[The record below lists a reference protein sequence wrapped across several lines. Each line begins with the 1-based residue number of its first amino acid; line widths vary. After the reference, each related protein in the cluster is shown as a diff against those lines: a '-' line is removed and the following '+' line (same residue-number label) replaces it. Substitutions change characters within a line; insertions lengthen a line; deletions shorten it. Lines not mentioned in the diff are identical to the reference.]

1 MSGNLLEMVH
11 KHVDRT
17 TVDTIASLLSQSGET
32 MHSAIDQVIPTL
44 AGGLAQK
51 SSTREGARELNE
63 SLDRVDDSILDD
75 IPGYLS
81 SNTSHVT
88 QAGTGI
94 LGNIFGADLGNVLA
108 RLAPSTGLGEAGTS
122 SVMKMV
128 APIVLAVLSRHRRR
142 ERLDADGLAQFL
154 DDQRR
159 DVDAALPSS
168 MAGLFGMSPGRSGE
182 LGERIGEDR
191 ERADRY
197 DPGGAGGFP
206 TGAAAADDTRPG
218 GQPVA
223 EAEGMH
229 PRHGGGGPSALH
241 REQLG
246 PVRGG
251 PRPRG
256 ERSMGLRWLVPLLGL
271 LAMVALVY
279 GLLRHR
285 QGDGVDTIDPSVHG
299 VQERPGSEGQEE
311 TPPPRLEPR
320 EQPAEPEGTEGTSPG
335 EPGTPADGRSAP
347 APEDSQGPQ
356 GMAPG
361 APNDAVEPGSAVEGR
376 VGAVTGRR
384 AADSWEGAENDGAM
398 TVAPPQGALNEALGD
413 DPVHLG
419 TLFGAGS
426 SELEAGPGNRL
437 NTLLQLV
444 QDNSERLVEIRGY
457 AFGADTGDTRELA
470 QSRAEAVRDWLIDNG
485 VDPSR
490 IEAVGGG
497 TSSRSQ
503 IDVFLR

>member
-11 KHVDRT
+11 KHLDQT
-17 TVDTIASLLSQSGET
+17 TIDTMASLLSQSRQT
-32 MHSAIDQVIPTL
+32 MHSAIDQVVPVL

-51 SSTREGARELNE
+51 SSTHAGAQELHS

-75 IPGYLS
+75 VPAYLS
-81 SNTSHVT
+81 TNTSHVT
-88 QAGTGI
+88 QSGTGI
-94 LGNIFGADLGNVLA
+94 LGNIFGAELGSVLT

-122 SVMKMV
+122 SVMKML

-142 ERLDADGLAQFL
+142 EHLDAGALAQFL

-159 DVDAALPSS
+159 DVDAALPAS
-168 MAGLFGMSPGRSGE
+168 MAGLFGTSLGRAGE
-182 LGERIGEDR
+182 LGEQIGEDR

-218 GQPVA
+218 GQPSG
-223 EAEGMH
+223 EAAHGMH

-256 ERSMGLRWLVPLLGL
+256 ERSMGVRWLLPLLGL
-271 LAMVALVY
+271 LAMVALAY
-279 GLLRHR
+279 GLLRHS
-285 QGDGVDTIDPSVHG
+285 QVNGVDAVDPAVHG
-299 VQERPGSEGQEE
+299 VQEERPGEGQE
-311 TPPPRLEPR
+311 TPPPRLEPL
-320 EQPAEPEGTEGTSPG
+320 EQPSSPEGATPGPDDPDGESNPGGGEEG
-335 EPGTPADGRSAP
+335 
-347 APEDSQGPQ
+347 SQGPR

-361 APNDAVEPGSAVEGR
+361 TAIEPGSAVEGR
-376 VGAVTGRR
+376 VGAVTGQP
-384 AADSWEGAENDGAM
+384 
-398 TVAPPQGALNEALGD
+398 TALGD

-437 NTLLQLV
+437 NALLQLV
-444 QDNSERLVEIRGY
+444 QDNSEQDVEIRGY

-470 QSRAEAVRDWLIDNG
+470 QTRAEAVRDWLVDNG
-485 VDPSR
+485 VDPNR

>member
-11 KHVDRT
+11 RHVDQT
-17 TVDTIASLLSQSGET
+17 TIDAMASLLGQSRHT
-32 MHSAIDQVIPTL
+32 MHSAVDQVVPVL

-51 SSTREGARELNE
+51 SSSREGAQELHS
-63 SLDRVDDSILDD
+63 SLDRVDDSILNDV
-75 IPGYLS
+75 PGYLS
-81 SNTSHVT
+81 TNTSHVT

-94 LGNIFGADLGNVLA
+94 LGGIYGADLGNVLA
-108 RLAPSTGLGEAGTS
+108 RLSPSTGLGEAGTS
-122 SVMKMV
+122 SVMKML
-128 APIVLAVLSRHRRR
+128 APVVLAVLARHQRR
-142 ERLDADGLAQFL
+142 ERLDPVALGRFL

-159 DVDAALPSS
+159 DVNAALPAS
-168 MAGLFGMSPGRSGE
+168 MAGLFGMSEGRYGE

-223 EAEGMH
+223 EARGMH

-241 REQLG
+241 REQPG

-251 PRPRG
+251 PRPR
-256 ERSMGLRWLVPLLGL
+256 EDRSAGLRWIVPLLGV
-271 LAMVALVY
+271 LAIIALAY

-285 QGDGVDTIDPSVHG
+285 QVNGVDTVDPAVHG
-299 VQERPGSEGQEE
+299 VQEERGGEGREA
-311 TPPPRLEPR
+311 PPVQIEPR
-320 EQPAEPEGTEGTSPG
+320 TTPGDAGSTAPGPRQPADPKG
-335 EPGTPADGRSAP
+335 EPGTEPR
-347 APEDSQGPQ
+347 GPQ

-361 APNDAVEPGSAVEGR
+361 DAVEGQEGQ
-376 VGAVTGRR
+376 VGAEAGPPPEG
-384 AADSWEGAENDGAM
+384 AWQGAENDGTM
-398 TVAPPQGALNEALGD
+398 TVPPRQGQLNDALGD
-413 DPVHLG
+413 DPLYLG

-426 SELEAGPGNRL
+426 SDLEAGPGNRL
-437 NTLLQLV
+437 NALLQLV
-444 QDNSERLVEIRGY
+444 EDNPDQNIEIRGY
-457 AFGADTGDTRELA
+457 AFGADTGDTRELG

-485 VDPSR
+485 VAPNR